1 MNKSDLLHPIENAF
15 QGKPGIELA
24 DLFAA
29 YADCRRNKRRT
40 MNALAFEVD
49 YERELIA
56 LHEEINTGIYQ
67 PGRSMAFVGR
77 NRCAVIAF
85 ARDGKF

>member
-1 MNKSDLLHPIENAF
+1 MNKSNLLHPIVDGF
-15 QGKPGIELA
+15 QEKPGIELA

-56 LHEEINTGIYQ
+56 LHKDINAGIYLN
-67 PGRSMAFVGR
+67 PLFEKEFIYDSYACRAG
-77 NRCAVIAF
+77 
-85 ARDGKF
+85 

>member
-1 MNKSDLLHPIENAF
+1 MAGILLSVHMNKSDLLHPIVDGF
-15 QGKPGIELA
+15 QGKAGIELA

-56 LHEEINTGIYQ
+56 LHEVLGL
-67 PGRSMAFVGR
+67 A
-77 NRCAVIAF
+77 NRF
-85 ARDGKF
+85 G